1 MAIKGKYKKDTSLD
15 SSTYKSPTMITSEFQ
30 GVTEGKIF
38 EDDYDAVMDDTTNTL
53 LTATGGLTG
62 MNLVE
67 TALLGMAG
75 EEAEDAYRQAME
87 DKAENKYTYKDQ
99 TYTGDYVPIL
109 QRSRVHDAALA
120 EKSEFDQGVQGMMKA
135 IGDNV
140 VTYKLSGD
148 GDFLTP
154 SSWTLDSRYHNLPL
168 GQRQYIKEGIAD
180 TLSNKG
186 YKSGDLDTV
195 YMGDDE
201 KMAFSKSGISE
212 NYGRFG
218 IRRKPD
224 TFAGE
229 KVSVDGIEP
238 NNPNIMKEMSWMEK
252 KQLGAQV
259 AFERAKEGIGDAVE
273 FGKESWETYKP
284 TFEQLKSGEMLNKTL
299 KLFEGRPKP
308 SNETTPY
315 GKTKPDQGFGE
326 GTNSGVLPE
335 EIIVPSFTIE
345 GTSEQQRQEGY
356 SNSSDNMVRNE
367 EIIPEAFKKYF
378 NEQVA
383 AGKDATLVY
392 EEIMN
397 KVSTEEAYR
406 KYREKNFNAD
416 GSAKL

>member
-1 MAIKGKYKKDTSLD
+1 MDENTIGGIVMAIKGKYKKDTSLD

-38 EDDYDAVMDDTTNTL
+38 EDDYNAVMDDTTNTL

-75 EEAEDAYRQAME
+75 PDAEEAYQKAME

-109 QRSRVHDAALA
+109 QRPRVHDAALA
-120 EKSEFDQGVQGMMKA
+120 EKSEFDQGVEGMIKA

-154 SSWTLDSRYHNLPL
+154 SSWTLDSKYHNLPL
-168 GQRQYIKEGIAD
+168 DQRQYIKEGIAD

-186 YKSGDLDTV
+186 YKAGDLDTV

-201 KMAFSKSGISE
+201 RMAFSKSGISE
-212 NYGRFG
+212 HYGRFG

-224 TFAGE
+224 TFEGQ

-238 NNPNIMKEMSWMEK
+238 YDDNIMREKSWLEK
-252 KQLGAQV
+252 KQMGAGV
-259 AFERAKEGIGDAVE
+259 AFERTKEGIGDSVE
-273 FGKESWETYKP
+273 YGKELWGTYKP
-284 TFEQLKSGEMLNKTL
+284 TFENVTSYFG

-308 SNETTPY
+308 STETTAY
-315 GKTKPDQGFGE
+315 SKTKPDQGFGE
-326 GTNSGVLPE
+326 GTGTGVLPE
-335 EIIVPSFTIE
+335 DIIVEPFTVE
-345 GTSEQQRQEGY
+345 GGEFG
-356 SNSSDNMVRNE
+356 NE
-367 EIIPEAFKKYF
+367 SIIPDGYREYF
-378 NEQVA
+378 EKQVA
-383 AGKDATLVY
+383 SGKDATVVY
-392 EEIMN
+392 EDIMN
-397 KVSTEEAYR
+397 QIRTAEDYR